1 MSDISKISVGIS
13 AGDPNGIGIEIILKA
28 FQDKRLFTFFTP
40 VVFANSD
47 NAVKMDRVLFANIEP
62 KEIRKFSQNKP
73 IIEQRFLLYLSY
85 DLLLSFHQINE
96 LNDQHD
102 LQCTLHE

>member
-47 NAVKMDRVLFANIEP
+47 NL
-62 KEIRKFSQNKP
+62 
-73 IIEQRFLLYLSY
+73 
-85 DLLLSFHQINE
+85 INE
-96 LNDQHD
+96 KNRLD
-102 LQCTLHE
+102 LQTSIFSLKNLMVFIHLHL

>member
-1 MSDISKISVGIS
+1 MSVPINVTD
-13 AGDPNGIGIEIILKA
+13 
-28 FQDKRLFTFFTP
+28 RTP
-40 VVFANSD
+40 ITIP

-73 IIEQRFLLYLSY
+73 IIDQRFLLYLSY